1 MPGFNRDMQKD
12 TVLIVEDDS
21 ALNEMLRFVLD
32 RNGFKAMQAEDA
44 DMADRCI
51 ASRIPDL
58 VLLDWMLPGASGIAY
73 ARKLKSHPLTADIPI
88 IMVTARGEEEDKIRG
103 LDHGADD
110 YVTKPFSNNELM
122 ARIRAAIRR
131 SKPQKSGE
139 AVSFGDIRIDPDSF
153 TLEIDDQMVEIGTKE
168 FKLLYLFLRKP
179 GRVYNRAHLL
189 DQVWGKDS
197 YIDERTVDVYIRR
210 LRTILEKH
218 GHGGL
223 IKTVRGVGYRA
234 AVD

>member
-1 MPGFNRDMQKD
+1 MDKD
-12 TVLIVEDDS
+12 TVLIVEDDG

-32 RNGFKAMQAEDA
+32 RNGFRSMQAEDA
-44 DMADRCI
+44 RTADLCI
-51 ASRIPDL
+51 SNRIPDL
-58 VLLDWMLPGASGIAY
+58 VLLDWMLPGASGTDY

-110 YVTKPFSNNELM
+110 YVTKPFSNDELM
-122 ARIRAAIRR
+122 ARVRAAIRR

-139 AVSFGDIRIDPDSF
+139 AVNFGNIRIDPGSF
-153 TLEIDDQMVEIGTKE
+153 TLEIGGKLVEIGTKE
-168 FKLLYLFLRKP
+168 FLLLYLFLRKP
-179 GRVYNRAHLL
+179 GRVYNRAYLL

-210 LRTILEKH
+210 LRTVLEKH
-218 GHGGL
+218 DHSSL

-234 AVD
+234 AAD

>member
-1 MPGFNRDMQKD
+1 MSKD

-32 RNGFKAMQAEDA
+32 RNGFRAMQAEDA
-44 DMADRCI
+44 QSADLCI
-51 ASRIPDL
+51 SSRIPDL
-58 VLLDWMLPGASGIAY
+58 VLLDWMLPGASGIDY

-110 YVTKPFSNNELM
+110 YVTKPFSNDELL

-139 AVSFGDIRIDPDSF
+139 AVTFGNIRIDPDSF
-153 TLEIDDQMVEIGTKE
+153 TLEIGGKLVEIGTKE
-168 FKLLYLFLRKP
+168 FLLLYLFLRKP

-189 DQVWGKDS
+189 DRIWGKDS

-218 GHGGL
+218 DHSSL

-234 AVD
+234 AAS

>member
-1 MPGFNRDMQKD
+1 MAKD

-32 RNGFKAMQAEDA
+32 RHGFKAMQAEDA
-44 DMADRCI
+44 DSADLCI
-51 ASRIPDL
+51 ANRIPDV
-58 VLLDWMLPGASGIAY
+58 VLLDWMLPGANGIDY

-88 IMVTARGEEEDKIRG
+88 IMVTARGEEEDKIKG

-131 SKPQKSGE
+131 SKPQRAGE
-139 AVSFGDIRIDPDSF
+139 ALSWGDILIDPDSH
-153 TLEIDDQMVEIGTKE
+153 TLDISGQQVEIGTKE
-168 FKLLYLFLRKP
+168 FQLLYLFLRKP
-179 GRVYNRAHLL
+179 GRVYNRVQLL
-189 DQVWGKDS
+189 DKVWGKDS

-218 GHGGL
+218 GYSGL

-234 AVD
+234 AAD